1 MLLQSILVNKT
12 LLSTSKWQV
21 LKVYQKK
28 LVDEWRNLGIVT
40 FSMAGDGMLTLA
52 KKRPRKEIYCMT
64 MIDYILG

>member
-28 LVDEWRNLGIVT
+28 LVDERRNLGILT

-52 KKRPRKEIYCMT
+52 KKRKRNLLH
-64 MIDYILG
+64 DYD